1 MFQQVLVEAVSI
13 EDILILDGDIDHTP
27 GNLVLRYLQTQNLLV
42 RERQLVDHD
51 DVTVRLLE
59 ALGTVE
65 RIDWRKLNGL

>member
-13 EDILILDGDIDHTP
+13 EDILILDGDIDHTAR
-27 GNLVLRYLQTQNLLV
+27 NLVLRYLQTQNLLV

-59 ALGTVE
+59 ALGIVE
-65 RIDWRKLNGL
+65 GIDWRKLNGL